1 MRYRKIQNRQIS
13 EDFSYLFPQLA
24 SIYYAGKFG
33 LNVITDSDE
42 LIGAPITALIPDINL
57 AIDVCC
63 SKKTITIKEYICSTK
78 GITYVNIPG
87 KLPEIETVIRI
98 RDAFFK
104 THLYSDSTAEDD
116 LELLRSKYSQWKQK
130 A

>member
-1 MRYRKIQNRQIS
+1 MGR
-13 EDFSYLFPQLA
+13 SYQ
-24 SIYYAGKFG
+24 S
-33 LNVITDSDE
+33 VI
-42 LIGAPITALIPDINL
+42 
-57 AIDVCC
+57 
-63 SKKTITIKEYICSTK
+63 K
-78 GITYVNIPG
+78 
-87 KLPEIETVIRI
+87 VIRI